1 VPIYKYRCTACE
13 HILTAMHPSKE
24 LKTDCEKCERTGTL
38 IKLLNK
44 VYVNKD
50 SSLETTPPDTGEL
63 TKKFIEENREVLKQ
77 QKREVKERS
86 YDES

>member
-1 VPIYKYRCTACE
+1 MPIYKYRCTACE
-13 HILTAMHPSKE
+13 NTLTAMHPSKE
-24 LKTDCEKCERTGTL
+24 LKTDCEKCERSGTL

-50 SSLETTPPDTGEL
+50 SSLENASPDTGEL